1 MKIRDSS
8 DLHFA
13 LHLDHE
19 RAFVER
25 LDPAD
30 VEAGAACQASEEEGV
45 AWRAKLVGGRRRSD
59 G

>member
-1 MKIRDSS
+1 MSMRGYG

-13 LHLDHE
+13 LHRDHE
-19 RAFVER
+19 RAVVER

-30 VEAGAACQASEEEGV
+30 VGAGAACQASEEEGV
-45 AWRAKLVGGRRRSD
+45 ARRAKLVGGRRRSD